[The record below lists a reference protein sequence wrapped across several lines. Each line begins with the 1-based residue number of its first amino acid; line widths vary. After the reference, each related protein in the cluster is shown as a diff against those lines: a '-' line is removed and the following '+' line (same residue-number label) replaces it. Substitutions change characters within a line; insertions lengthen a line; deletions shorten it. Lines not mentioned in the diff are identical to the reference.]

1 MGPHRAGARSSSPP
15 RFARAR
21 NRAPPRPRRSRSLIL
36 ALALVAHAP
45 RGRRAQVCAL
55 AQLLLEPHYRT
66 IEGFATLVEKDW
78 CAFGHQFALR
88 CGHGTAAHADQRAPI
103 FLQWLDVVWQL
114 SQQFPTAFE
123 FTTSLLLF
131 LADALHSCCFG
142 TFLGDSERER
152 RLELEAPAACK
163 SVWTYVLAHRRAYE
177 SRVYHHHAAALWPVA
192 SVKRVRLWEQYYCRW
207 DSEFHP
213 HGPSAA
219 AWIPDFGNLAVTAT
233 ARAKNKYANAVAAA
247 TTSFMAGEAVD
258 DDDEDDDS
266 TDDEDPW
273 ASAAAERGPAS

>member
-1 MGPHRAGARSSSPP
+1 MAALAVPPAFEFPTACCSSSP
-15 RFARAR
+15 
-21 NRAPPRPRRSRSLIL
+21 
-36 ALALVAHAP
+36 
-45 RGRRAQVCAL
+45 
-55 AQLLLEPHYRT
+55 
-66 IEGFATLVEKDW
+66 
-78 CAFGHQFALR
+78 
-88 CGHGTAAHADQRAPI
+88 AAH
-103 FLQWLDVVWQL
+103 
-114 SQQFPTAFE
+114 
-123 FTTSLLLF
+123 
-131 LADALHSCCFG
+131 CCR

-247 TTSFMAGEAVD
+247 TTSFMAGEVAD
-258 DDDEDDDS
+258 DDDEDDDAGRRGPV
-266 TDDEDPW
+266 T
-273 ASAAAERGPAS
+273 SAAAAGSRELGLPDKKARPIRCAQARARARRERAGARACDVYTYIGSYSVFFSFSTAPSLRATLPG